1 MDIDPDEEYHVLRF
15 ATYDMLVGHDN
26 EAFLEAQGKIQSQQE
41 ELSQLKVKLQYLQ
54 ELYDKSL
61 TRLHRSGSS
70 RGAGQS
76 GACEKTAFSAYPPLQ
91 NTRTKLPQLDQP
103 EYPDVNFWTRELWD
117 KHCAYNKGK
126 TNGLAQTA
134 GKRGRPAKRTSDEVE
149 DNEEVTKH
157 PYIETVEGRPVSG
170 LHLHRIGVKARSI
183 WTSLAN
189 RGLAPEKFKK
199 MDSAAKEYYFTEMCN
214 EFFELRLC
222 SDFWKLEL
230 WSSKNYPSWS
240 QNHLEEKKE
249 TSKRRKLEKE
259 ARATQIA
266 QTIAPPQPPT
276 PQPEPSQPPP
286 APAPPF
292 EPSQAQPPPP
302 QPPSQ
307 PPRSTT
313 PPLPNRAMRLTFE
326 TNCDNPEFFDDLD
339 QQAATSSNAIQT
351 AIQNSLGMQ
360 QEENEGDHD
369 SSNSS
374 RLGVG
379 KEKPRALAVVGAGTT
394 PKNFC
399 MSDWLEKN
407 PGGYKDDFEE
417 YYKGLTAEQ
426 LQPFSAAAKDAL
438 NARARERQKTK
449 QKK

>member
-1 MDIDPDEEYHVLRF
+1 MDIDPDKEYHVLRF

-26 EAFLEAQGKIQSQQE
+26 EAFLEAQGKIQ
-41 ELSQLKVKLQYLQ
+41 
-54 ELYDKSL
+54 
-61 TRLHRSGSS
+61 R
-70 RGAGQS
+70 
-76 GACEKTAFSAYPPLQ
+76 
-91 NTRTKLPQLDQP
+91 
-103 EYPDVNFWTRELWD
+103 
-117 KHCAYNKGK
+117 K

-170 LHLHRIGVKARSI
+170 LYLHRIGVKARSI

-259 ARATQIA
+259 ARAAQIA

-276 PQPEPSQPPP
+276 PQPEPSQPPVL
-286 APAPPF
+286 PPL
-292 EPSQAQPPPP
+292 EPSQAQPPP

-360 QEENEGDHD
+360 EEENEGDHD

-379 KEKPRALAVVGAGTT
+379 KEKPRALAIVGAGTT

-438 NARARERQKTK
+438 NARARERRKTK